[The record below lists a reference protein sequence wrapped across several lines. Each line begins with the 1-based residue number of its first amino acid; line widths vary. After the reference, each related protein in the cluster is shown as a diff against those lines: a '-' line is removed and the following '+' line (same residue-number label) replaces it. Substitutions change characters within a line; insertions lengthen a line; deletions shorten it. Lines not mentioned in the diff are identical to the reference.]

1 MTDAVHS
8 EVETQRTFADD
19 DAGGFLDRC
28 GVAAANPPSEPTARG
43 SPVTDPGAR

>member
-28 GVAAANPPSEPTARG
+28 GVAAANPLPNRRREGPR
-43 SPVTDPGAR
+43 